1 MFSNENV
8 FLLNLHFSHTQVK
21 ASFNENTKCYE
32 IKTHLGCQKYKE
44 VYISYGP
51 HDNQRLLLEYGFVA
65 SDNPH
70 SCVHVST
77 GKAMASSMQNSEKL
91 RI

>member
-1 MFSNENV
+1 M
-8 FLLNLHFSHTQVK
+8 K

-65 SDNPH
+65 ADNPH
-70 SCVHVST
+70 SCVHVGT
-77 GKAMASSMQNSEKL
+77 GKSMARS
-91 RI
+91 